1 MEREAVVWAE
11 NRDEIFVNRLAEDI
25 GKLQDAGFD
34 NKDIPKMLGRLS
46 YVRFWVGWPR
56 WAFPVDK
63 LPKGYK
69 WSDGIKYK
77 KKKFG
82 MRDDAETYVF
92 LPIGADLY
100 IKRGNGDC
108 GMPGINIR
116 EKVTFLQIINFRD
129 LTANEFLQGIDY
141 SPFFR
146 SSALYFW
153 RQNGLPLGWA
163 EPCFKGLSKELD
175 SAMDDF
181 CKAYNEGSEN
191 HGNNDIKL
199 PAEEARTGEPE
210 EPAQE
215 PGRNQGTV

>member
-1 MEREAVVWAE
+1 MIVMEREAVVWEE
-11 NRDEIFVNRLAEDI
+11 NRDEIFLNRLAEDI

-69 WSDGIKYK
+69 WSDGVKYSK
-77 KKKFG
+77 KGGK
-82 MRDDAETYVF
+82 REAAETYVF

-108 GMPGINIR
+108 GMPGINIK
-116 EKVTFLQIINFRD
+116 EKTTFLQIINFRD

-153 RQNGLPLGWA
+153 KQNGLPLGWA
-163 EPCFKGLSKELD
+163 EPCLKGKCKELD
-175 SAMDDF
+175 SVM
-181 CKAYNEGSEN
+181 S
-191 HGNNDIKL
+191 DIKR
-199 PAEEARTGEPE
+199 EYEKQSDKE
-210 EPAQE
+210 
-215 PGRNQGTV
+215 VIS